1 MKRLARPLLAALFAA
16 GAVKAA
22 PVPTMT
28 QHVPASVADGS
39 ALRVG
44 APPATQTLELSISL
58 PLRDEPG
65 LRALIHD
72 LYDPGSQSFR
82 HYLSVAEFTAR
93 FGPTAADYE
102 TLLNFAAAHHLRA
115 RQSAA
120 NRRLLDVQ
128 AGVGDVESAFH
139 IRLGLYRKRGETRT
153 FLAPDRE
160 PTADLAVPILHITGL
175 DDEIPPQS
183 HLVRDRG
190 GTPRRSAGTGS
201 GPEGN
206 FIGSDIRAAY
216 YGGTALTGAG
226 QSVGLLEYRGYEIA
240 DVQNY
245 FTQVNQPLT
254 VPIVGVSLNGSN
266 LNCKGHCD
274 DGEQALDIEEAIS
287 MAPGLAELVVYV
299 GHNDV
304 SILNQMAVDDTSRQ
318 LSSSWGWKAD
328 PATLDPIF
336 EEFAAQGQTFV
347 DATGDDGYHLL
358 RDAVWPGDD
367 QNVTGV
373 GGTDLT
379 TAGPGGAWS
388 REVGWRYSGG
398 GPSPDGILI
407 PAYQTPFITHANNGS
422 RKLRNVPDIAGDAD
436 TDNYSCYDG
445 GCSTGNGGTSYAAPL
460 WAGFIALVNQQAAAS
475 GKHPVGFL
483 NPIIYTI
490 GDEWNYKRVFHDE
503 KAGENGRYVAARG
516 FDLVTG
522 FGSPAGQPLID
533 ALVRG
538 NERGDTHHF
547 RGDPAHILKVVSVPH
562 SDAPGHGTRMNADG
576 ASRLAD
582 GG

>member
-1 MKRLARPLLAALFAA
+1 MKRLTFMAALLAA

-22 PVPTMT
+22 PVETMT

-58 PLRDEPG
+58 PLRDESG

-72 LYDPGSQSFR
+72 LYDPASPEFR

-102 TLLNFAAAHHLRA
+102 TLLNFAAAHHLCA

-128 AGVGDVESAFH
+128 ASVGDVERAFH
-139 IRLGLYRKRGETRT
+139 IRLGLYRKKGETRT

-160 PTADLAVPILHITGL
+160 PTVDLAAPILHITGL
-175 DDEIPPQS
+175 DNATPPRSHMVRAQPGSTPQS
-183 HLVRDRG
+183 
-190 GTPRRSAGTGS
+190 PAGTGS
-201 GPEGN
+201 GPGGQ

-226 QSVGLLEYRGYEIA
+226 QSLGLLEYAGYNIA

-245 FTQVNQPLT
+245 FTQVNQPLN
-254 VPIVGVSLNGSN
+254 VPINGVSLNGAS
-266 LNCKGHCD
+266 LNCTGSCD
-274 DGEQALDIEEAIS
+274 DSEQALDIEEAIS
-287 MAPGLAELVVYV
+287 MAPGLAQLVFYV
-299 GHNDV
+299 GNNDV
-304 SILNQMAVDDTSRQ
+304 SILNQMAVDNTSKQ
-318 LSSSWGWKAD
+318 LSSSWGWTAD
-328 PATLDPIF
+328 PDELDPIF

-358 RDAVWPGDD
+358 QDAVWPADD
-367 QNVTGV
+367 QNVTAV

-388 REVGWRYSGG
+388 SETGWSGSGG
-398 GPSPDGILI
+398 GPSPDGITL
-407 PAYQTPFITHANNGS
+407 PAYQAPFITHKNGGS
-422 RKLRNVPDIAGDAD
+422 KELRNVPDIAGDAD

-445 GCSTGNGGTSYAAPL
+445 GCYGGNGGTSYAAPL
-460 WAGFIALVNQQAAAS
+460 WAGFIALVNQQAASS
-475 GKHPVGFL
+475 GKQPVGFL
-483 NPIIYTI
+483 NTLIYTT
-490 GDEWNYKRVFHDE
+490 GDKWKYKKVFHDE
-503 KAGENGRYVAARG
+503 KSGYNGRYTAIRG

-533 ALVRG
+533 ALVSG
-538 NERGDTHHF
+538 
-547 RGDPAHILKVVSVPH
+547 K
-562 SDAPGHGTRMNADG
+562 
-576 ASRLAD
+576 
-582 GG
+582 